1 MRCPPRGSAASGKRG
16 GLVAGGVGFAV
27 AGFADVD
34 GAAGVVGGVVV
45 TTGSLEDGVG
55 VGELVGEVCGALGRP
70 DVHEARRAIKAAVAV
85 IRRFVG
91 RPTPRVCQ
99 PVRFRPG

>member
-1 MRCPPRGSAASGKRG
+1 
-16 GLVAGGVGFAV
+16 LVGGGVGFAV
-27 AGFADVD
+27 VGFADVD

-45 TTGSLEDGVG
+45 GSGTLVDGVGVG
-55 VGELVGEVCGALGRP
+55 VGELLGDVCGGRGSP
-70 DVHEARRAIKAAVAV
+70 DVHAARRAIRATDGV

-99 PVRFRPG
+99 PVRLRPG

>member
-1 MRCPPRGSAASGKRG
+1 MVG
-16 GLVAGGVGFAV
+16 GGVGFAV
-27 AGFADVD
+27 VGFADVD
-34 GAAGVVGGVVV
+34 GAAGVVVGVVV
-45 TTGSLEDGVG
+45 GSGTLVDGVG
-55 VGELVGEVCGALGRP
+55 VGELLGDVCGRLGSP
-70 DVHEARRAIKAAVAV
+70 DVHAARRAIRATDAV

>member
-1 MRCPPRGSAASGKRG
+1 MCCPPRDSAASGGFGFG
-16 GLVAGGVGFAV
+16 GGGFAV
-27 AGFADVD
+27 VGVADADVD

-45 TTGSLEDGVG
+45 GSGTVEDGVG
-55 VGELVGEVCGALGRP
+55 VGELLGDVCVGVGSP
-70 DVHEARRAIKAAVAV
+70 DVHEARRAIRATASV

-99 PVRFRPG
+99 PARFKPA

>member
-1 MRCPPRGSAASGKRG
+1 
-16 GLVAGGVGFAV
+16 LVGGGVGFAV
-27 AGFADVD
+27 VGFADVD

-45 TTGSLEDGVG
+45 GSGRLVDGVG
-55 VGELVGEVCGALGRP
+55 VGELLGDVCGGLGSP
-70 DVHEARRAIKAAVAV
+70 DVHAARRAIRATDAV

>member
-1 MRCPPRGSAASGKRG
+1 
-16 GLVAGGVGFAV
+16 VG
-27 AGFADVD
+27 
-34 GAAGVVGGVVV
+34 V

-55 VGELVGEVCGALGRP
+55 VGELLGDVCGALGSP
-70 DVHEARRAIKAAVAV
+70 DVHEARRAIRANAAV